1 MEIEFPAENVPC
13 GSIDLWIAERTEIVG
28 RIEEAD
34 LNPEAAERL
43 AEFEG
48 YDPGADDCET
58 FRQVFEIED
67 CVAGDDPLGEVVK
80 RRRYPR
86 GTAGSDDYRTR
97 LDTLA
102 LDVERGG
109 VQEAGTAPA
118 ALGGGNFL
126 GRCDHPAGEA
136 VTFPANPRHDRST
149 VDLKASRRPDTE
161 DLRPAYL
168 FGTLGGGYQ
177 KLGRHAADPG
187 TGGSVSTGL
196 DQQRPA
202 TAFLDLGPRI

>member
-67 CVAGDDPLGEVVK
+67 CVAGDNPPGEVVK
-80 RRRYPR
+80 RVRYQNIDIIEPHKTRFVVLLAGDHIYKMDYELMLRQHVEQRADVTIGCLEMPR
-86 GTAGSDDYRTR
+86 SESSGFGIMHVDDH
-97 LDTLA
+97 
-102 LDVERGG
+102 G
-109 VQEAGTAPA
+109 VIQS
-118 ALGGGNFL
+118 FL
-126 GRCDHPAGEA
+126 C
-136 VTFPANPRHDRST
+136 
-149 VDLKASRRPDTE
+149 L
-161 DLRPAYL
+161 LY
-168 FGTLGGGYQ
+168 
-177 KLGRHAADPG
+177 
-187 TGGSVSTGL
+187 
-196 DQQRPA
+196 
-202 TAFLDLGPRI
+202 